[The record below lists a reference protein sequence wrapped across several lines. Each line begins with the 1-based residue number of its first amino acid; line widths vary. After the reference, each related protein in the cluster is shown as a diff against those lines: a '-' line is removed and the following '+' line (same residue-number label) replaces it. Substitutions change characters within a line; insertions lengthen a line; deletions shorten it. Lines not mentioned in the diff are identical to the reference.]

1 MIYSS
6 RPMSIRKAL
15 RRALPSAFAIAFCLS
30 TLGASCGQTAL
41 GIMPG
46 VVNDPGNK
54 SLRKAILSY
63 ATNQV
68 CSEMLRRSIPLKL
81 RDEDPGTGR
90 FFTTSCYA
98 QEMSTENL
106 FIQFGGYGYA
116 WTNVTKRLGFDA
128 STAVEYEHD
137 FQMDGSTMYIYFKQR
152 TTTAAQFRA
161 RFVEQQQ
168 PGVGGVAIPVGMTN
182 DAFVNTFGPQIL
194 KNEVARGFT
203 VIRDAD
209 GTVLFGLGVVPKGQR
224 PTVPYKISPTGR
236 TIVANERSEV
246 HQNQRDYV
254 GPIEIKGKGEAL
266 YLTAAVDGAP
276 GADVL
281 IVAKHAGDTWLQAY
295 TTQAPLTPPP
305 SYPAMDEQLVAGV
318 IWRRTV
324 PLPPGYYYLVLDN
337 TAAAGR
343 SSPPTVAGDDRA
355 ALVSYAIELG
365 DAP

>member
-1 MIYSS
+1 
-6 RPMSIRKAL
+6 MSLRTAL
-15 RRALPSAFAIAFCLS
+15 VRALPSAFTIALALS
-30 TLGASCGQTAL
+30 TLGSSCGQKAL
-41 GIMPG
+41 GVMPG
-46 VVNDPGNK
+46 VVNDPGNL

-81 RDEDPGTGR
+81 RDEDPATGR
-90 FFTTSCYA
+90 FYPTSCYA
-98 QEMSTENL
+98 QEMSTQNL

-116 WTNVTKRLGFDA
+116 WTNITKRLGFDA

-137 FQMDGSTMYIYFKQR
+137 FQMDGSTMYVYFKQR
-152 TTTAAQFRA
+152 STTAAQFRS

-168 PGVGGVAIPVGMTN
+168 AAVGAVPIPVGMSN

-194 KNEVARGFT
+194 KNEIARGFT

-209 GTVLFGLGVVPKGQR
+209 GTVQFGVGMVPKGKK
-224 PTVPYKISPTGR
+224 PHLPYKISPSGR
-236 TIVANERSEV
+236 DILANDRSEV

-254 GPIEIKGKGEAL
+254 GPIEIKDKDQAL
-266 YLTAAVDGAP
+266 YLTAAVDGAA

-281 IVAKHAGDTWLQAY
+281 VVPKQLGDTWLQQY

-305 SYPAMDEQLVAGV
+305 AYPTLDEQIVAGV
-318 IWRRTV
+318 MWRRTV
-324 PLPPGYYYLVLDN
+324 ALPPGYYYLVLDN
-337 TAAAGR
+337 TSVAGR
-343 SSPPTVAGDDRA
+343 TQPPNVAGDDRA
-355 ALVSYAIELG
+355 ALVSFAIELG